1 MEKLSFRAGEVE
13 GPLDLILTLIARHKL
28 NIYDI
33 EISTLVEQYTAAV
46 REMEEADLEVG
57 SEFIEMAARL
67 VYIKTVELLPKHEK
81 DEDPRRELTGQLLE
95 YQACRQAAALL
106 GAQSRMGSVFTR
118 QPMPAL
124 LLAAYRSALGK
135 GERLKPPPAEVFR
148 PLVAARFVSVGSRI
162 VSILR
167 RLYHSSRVSFAGLFS
182 HSRERSEMV
191 ATFLAL
197 LELMKSGRVRLNDD
211 GDVEVTDYRSL
222 TDEELAEADRQF
234 AAPRTEQEDEDERE
248 TNTALREAGLPFE
261 LLELEENVQ
270 LATAEEYGDLIRSV
284 LSQKRSTP
292 LSQSAMEVLAI
303 IAYNQPVTRAFVEQI
318 RGVDSSSAVNSLVV
332 RDLVEEAGR
341 LELPGRPIAYRTTAN
356 FLRCFGLQSLDELP
370 DITTAAQAQE
380 QLEQLSLTPA
390 DGQGE
395 EP

>member
-57 SEFIEMAARL
+57 SEFIEM
-67 VYIKTVELLPKHEK
+67 VELLPKHEK

-118 QPMPAL
+118 QPMPLDVDLTYRLSHSPAL

-234 AAPRTEQEDEDERE
+234 AAPQTEQEDEDERE
-248 TNTALREAGLPFE
+248 TNTAL
-261 LLELEENVQ
+261 
-270 LATAEEYGDLIRSV
+270 
-284 LSQKRSTP
+284 
-292 LSQSAMEVLAI
+292 
-303 IAYNQPVTRAFVEQI
+303 
-318 RGVDSSSAVNSLVV
+318 
-332 RDLVEEAGR
+332 
-341 LELPGRPIAYRTTAN
+341 
-356 FLRCFGLQSLDELP
+356 
-370 DITTAAQAQE
+370 
-380 QLEQLSLTPA
+380 
-390 DGQGE
+390 
-395 EP
+395 

>member
-1 MEKLSFRAGEVE
+1 MEALAFHLENFE
-13 GPLDLILTLIARHKL
+13 GPLELLLHLIARHKMKVT
-28 NIYDI
+28 DI
-33 EISTLVEQYTAAV
+33 EIGALLAQYLDYMD
-46 REMEEADLEVG
+46 RMREADLEI
-57 SEFIEMAARL
+57 SSAFLEMAARL

-118 QPMPAL
+118 QPMPLDVDLTYRLSHSPAL

-234 AAPRTEQEDEDERE
+234 AAPQTEQEDEDERE
-248 TNTALREAGLPFE
+248 TNTAL
-261 LLELEENVQ
+261 
-270 LATAEEYGDLIRSV
+270 
-284 LSQKRSTP
+284 
-292 LSQSAMEVLAI
+292 
-303 IAYNQPVTRAFVEQI
+303 
-318 RGVDSSSAVNSLVV
+318 
-332 RDLVEEAGR
+332 
-341 LELPGRPIAYRTTAN
+341 
-356 FLRCFGLQSLDELP
+356 
-370 DITTAAQAQE
+370 
-380 QLEQLSLTPA
+380 
-390 DGQGE
+390 
-395 EP
+395 

>member
-13 GPLDLILTLIARHKL
+13 GHLDLILTLIARHKL

-118 QPMPAL
+118 QPMPLDVDLTYRLSHSPAL

-234 AAPRTEQEDEDERE
+234 AAPQTEQEDEDERE
-248 TNTALREAGLPFE
+248 TNTAL
-261 LLELEENVQ
+261 
-270 LATAEEYGDLIRSV
+270 
-284 LSQKRSTP
+284 
-292 LSQSAMEVLAI
+292 
-303 IAYNQPVTRAFVEQI
+303 
-318 RGVDSSSAVNSLVV
+318 
-332 RDLVEEAGR
+332 
-341 LELPGRPIAYRTTAN
+341 
-356 FLRCFGLQSLDELP
+356 
-370 DITTAAQAQE
+370 
-380 QLEQLSLTPA
+380 
-390 DGQGE
+390 
-395 EP
+395 

>member
-118 QPMPAL
+118 QPMPLDVDLTYRLSHSPAL

-167 RLYHSSRVSFAGLFS
+167 RLYS

-234 AAPRTEQEDEDERE
+234 AAPQTEQEDEDERE
-248 TNTALREAGLPFE
+248 TNTAL
-261 LLELEENVQ
+261 
-270 LATAEEYGDLIRSV
+270 
-284 LSQKRSTP
+284 
-292 LSQSAMEVLAI
+292 
-303 IAYNQPVTRAFVEQI
+303 
-318 RGVDSSSAVNSLVV
+318 
-332 RDLVEEAGR
+332 
-341 LELPGRPIAYRTTAN
+341 
-356 FLRCFGLQSLDELP
+356 
-370 DITTAAQAQE
+370 
-380 QLEQLSLTPA
+380 
-390 DGQGE
+390 
-395 EP
+395 